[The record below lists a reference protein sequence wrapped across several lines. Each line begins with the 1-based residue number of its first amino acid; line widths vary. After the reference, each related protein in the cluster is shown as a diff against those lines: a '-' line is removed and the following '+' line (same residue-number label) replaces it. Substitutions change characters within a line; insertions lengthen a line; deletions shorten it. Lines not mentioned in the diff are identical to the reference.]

1 MKTTNFIKLAI
12 AGLSLAILSGCV
24 NTRAI
29 ESNELNTN
37 TGYVA
42 SPLSQVTNNIKVEVD
57 NFKGTSSFGPS
68 LKTMPALDNNEAKE
82 ALTSVLKNSGF
93 YNADGDF
100 TLKATMV
107 DPDAGGISKYW
118 RTVIINYK
126 LTNNVMNQVVFDED
140 IVGKGET
147 PNRAVLGVFGNTYE
161 FAHQSGSLALEDN
174 FKSLVNLLSLQ

>member
-1 MKTTNFIKLAI
+1 MIV
-12 AGLSLAILSGCV
+12 GVSLIVLSGCV

-29 ESNELNTN
+29 KGDELNTD
-37 TGYVA
+37 TGYIV
-42 SPLSQVTNNIKVEVD
+42 SPSSQVANNTKVEVD

-68 LKTMPALDNNEAKE
+68 LKTMPTLDNNEAKE

-126 LTNNVMNQVVFDED
+126 LTNNVINQVVFDKD

-147 PNRAVLGVFGNTYE
+147 PNTARLGVFGNTYE
-161 FAHQSGSLALEDN
+161 FAHQSGSVALEEN
-174 FKSLVNLLSLQ
+174 FKKLIEKLIELK